1 MYRIYLIIKNDILLH
16 IFILVL
22 SLFWNAI
29 LIKNFIIKQYA
40 VLHYAKRAY
49 SIPSFTSFDLVMFS
63 GAPFNLVLVR
73 RVLGA
78 VG

>member
-1 MYRIYLIIKNDILLH
+1 MYRIYLIIKNYILLH

-40 VLHYAKRAY
+40 VLYTMLKGP
-49 SIPSFTSFDLVMFS
+49 IPSQALQALT
-63 GAPFNLVLVR
+63 
-73 RVLGA
+73 
-78 VG
+78 